1 MIRIINNLNLT
12 PQYLNPIEVKNIL
25 LTLVFLITSQ
35 FLYASDVRPMP
46 LFDYLQ
52 QDKPL
57 EVVIKTDFSTIID
70 NKLSSRD
77 YQSGIFSFKGK
88 DSKKREIPVK
98 VKVRG
103 KFRLQN
109 CEFPPLKLKFKK
121 AELALMRLDTFNKFK
136 LVTHCFG
143 DELAGET
150 FLKREFLAYQMMN
163 KLVDNGFRTQL
174 LKIRY
179 VDSKSR
185 KTTMETF
192 GFLIEEDEQVASRMG
207 GTIVESFN
215 TSPDQVDRMQLAKIA
230 MFNYMIGN
238 ADWDLKRS
246 KNIKFVKMPD
256 GKLCPIAY
264 DFDFSSFV
272 HPPYI
277 KYGEHVLKDI
287 HLSEAELELLKEEFR
302 GKQDELIQLIKN
314 FKFSSIGEKRSMR
327 KLIEK
332 GFEKLESVSIDL
344 TIEHANLMKK

>member
-1 MIRIINNLNLT
+1 M
-12 PQYLNPIEVKNIL
+12 KNVL
-25 LTLVFLITSQ
+25 LTLVLLITSQ

-57 EVVIKTDFSTIID
+57 EVVIKTNFSSIID
-70 NKLSSRD
+70 NKLSSKD
-77 YQSGIFSFKGK
+77 YQSGIFSFIGK

-103 KFRLQN
+103 KFRLQY

-121 AELALMRLDTFNKFK
+121 AELALMGLDTFNKFK
-136 LVTHCFG
+136 LVTHCLG
-143 DELAGET
+143 DELAGESY
-150 FLKREFLAYQMMN
+150 LKKEFLAYRMMN
-163 KLVDNGFRTQL
+163 KLVGSSFRTQL
-174 LKIRY
+174 LKIKY
-179 VDSKSR
+179 IDSKSR

-215 TSPDQVDRMQLAKIA
+215 TAFDKVDRVQLAKIA

-246 KNIKFVKMPD
+246 KNIKFVKMPN

-264 DFDFSSFV
+264 DFDFSGFV

-277 KYGEHVLKDI
+277 KHGEHILKDI
-287 HLSEAELELLKEEFR
+287 HLSATDLALLKEEFR
-302 GKQDELIQLIKN
+302 GKQDELIQLIKD
-314 FKFSSIGEKRSMR
+314 FKFSSIGEKRAMR
-327 KLIEK
+327 KFIEK
-332 GFEKLESVSIDL
+332 GFEKLESVSINSTEDH
-344 TIEHANLMKK
+344 TTLMKK